1 LKSIKSVLISALL
14 LVFLPVA
21 ANLAASDT
29 GNLDSVQEE
38 SLHEPKFDPK
48 KKVRD
53 ARRENSPK
61 KTDSLK
67 QAREARRENSPKKSD
82 SLKQAREAKKDNAA
96 RRAQKAKEAKETR
109 KAAPVQRENAPP
121 ELESGD

>member
-1 LKSIKSVLISALL
+1 LKSIKLALTSALL

-38 SLHEPKFDPK
+38 SPHEPKFDPK
-48 KKVRD
+48 KQVRD
-53 ARRENSPK
+53 ARRENSAK
-61 KTDSLK
+61 KTDTLK
-67 QAREARRENSPKKSD
+67 QAREAKRAHSAQQTE
-82 SLKQAREAKKDNAA
+82 SLKQAREAKKEIAA
-96 RRAQKAKEAKETR
+96 RRAQRAKEAR
-109 KAAPVQRENAPP
+109 KAGEAAPVQPENAPP